1 MARFRLTAVAAVLFL
16 ILGSIAPTFASDAAA
31 TFKSKCAACHG
42 VDGSG
47 NTPMGKK
54 LTLAPL
60 GSPKVQ
66 QQSDAVLL
74 EALTKGKGK
83 MPAYGGKLPD
93 PDLKALVAHVRSFA
107 KK

>member
-1 MARFRLTAVAAVLFL
+1 MARFRLTAIAVVLFL
-16 ILGSIAPTFASDAAA
+16 ILGSLVPAFASDAAA

-54 LTLAPL
+54 LVLAPL

-66 QQSDAVLL
+66 EQSDDVLL
-74 EALTKGKGK
+74 GVLTKGKGK
-83 MPAYGGKLPD
+83 MPAYGGKIAE

>member
-1 MARFRLTAVAAVLFL
+1 MARFRLTAVAVVLFL
-16 ILGSIAPTFASDAAA
+16 ILGSLAPTFAADAAA

-42 VDGSG
+42 PDGGG

-54 LTLAPL
+54 LAVAPL

-66 QQSDAVLL
+66 QQADAVLL
-74 EALTKGKGK
+74 GVLTKGKGK
-83 MPAYGGKLPD
+83 MPAYGKLPE
-93 PDLKALVAHVRSFA
+93 PELKALVAHVRSFA